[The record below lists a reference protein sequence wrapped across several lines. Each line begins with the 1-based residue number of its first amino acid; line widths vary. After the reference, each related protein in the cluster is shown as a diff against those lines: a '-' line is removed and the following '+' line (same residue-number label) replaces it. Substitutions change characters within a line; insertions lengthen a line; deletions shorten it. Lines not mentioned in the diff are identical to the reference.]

1 VNAHAEVRNDSLL
14 TIWRDLT
21 TEPVWKYEESPPF
34 LLSELTKLNLV
45 EASDGELSRAMW
57 FWLRRPKMMFPDS
70 VALSIVASCVI
81 VSAVIALVNW
91 PGTSIPKRVTELS
104 ILLFEVAFEIYLV
117 VQRIRFVR
125 WRREYELSIDRLIRS
140 IHSGV

>member
-1 VNAHAEVRNDSLL
+1 MNTHADVQNVSLL

-70 VALSIVASCVI
+70 AALSIVASCVI
-81 VSAVIALVNW
+81 VSVVIALVNW
-91 PGTSIPKRVTELS
+91 PGTSMPKRVTELS

-125 WRREYELSIDRLIRS
+125 WRRDYELSIDRLIRS